1 MYFVVFVAA
10 LAVIVSVLLIPDVA
24 ITGKSIKLGNTD
36 YDVKVI
42 TTPVVTGK
50 ALEAFSYVATR
61 TRLGPFIR
69 RYLIN
74 DNHVEIIRE
83 LAAQITLPP
92 MYFPM
97 RRVGKE
103 RLYALNEEESDKQL
117 SEVIQ
122 QGVDRGQYSGSAVGR
137 SAEEYAAYYRSGKG
151 LPSEVMRRTLETI
164 HNWEKQGYV
173 IFSTLHDDMVMA
185 QAKESDERFRA
196 GKPLSILDGVP
207 IAFKDM
213 MSLAGHI
220 AYSGHDP
227 NPKYSE
233 FWYHGKE
240 DDTMVK
246 RFRAMGAII
255 MGLTIQVEGGVTP
268 MGYNAHWKG
277 PFSPYSWNRYP
288 GGSSSGSGV
297 VVGTGIVPIAIG
309 FDGGGS
315 VRSPCKFT
323 KHLFSLLSLMF
334 TPMYSCALR
343 YSWIGCRIWSRPIR
357 YSS

>member
-1 MYFVVFVAA
+1 MYIVILIAA
-10 LAVIVSVLLIPDVA
+10 LAVITRVLLIPDVP
-24 ITGKSIKLGNTD
+24 ITGKVLKLGQAS
-36 YDVKVI
+36 YDVKVLN
-42 TTPVVTGK
+42 TPVVTGK
-50 ALEAFSYVATR
+50 ALEFFSYIATR

-97 RRVGKE
+97 RRVNKD
-103 RLYALNEEESDKQL
+103 RLLAVSEEVSDAQL
-117 SEVIQ
+117 DEVIQ
-122 QGVDRGQYSGSAVGR
+122 HGVDQGNYSGSAVGR

-151 LPSEVMRRTLETI
+151 LPSEVISRTLQTI
-164 HNWEKQGYV
+164 HKWEKEGYM
-173 IFSTLHDDMVMA
+173 IFSTLHDDMVLA

-207 IAFKDM
+207 VAFKDM
-213 MSLAGHI
+213 MSMAGHI

-240 DDTMVK
+240 DDTMIK
-246 RFRAMGAII
+246 RFRAAGAII

-277 PFSPYSWNRYP
+277 PFSPYSLNRYP

-297 VVGTGIVPIAIG
+297 VVGTGLIPIAIG

-315 VRSPCKFT
+315 VRSPCKFFNCCKCGFIFEYT
-323 KHLFSLLSLMF
+323 FYHHLQLHYLVFMV
-334 TPMYSCALR
+334 
-343 YSWIGCRIWSRPIR
+343 
-357 YSS
+357 

>member
-1 MYFVVFVAA
+1 MYVVVCVVA
-10 LAVIVSVLLIPDVA
+10 LAIMASVLLIPDVA
-24 ITGKSIKLGNTD
+24 ITGKVVKLGNLE

-42 TTPVVTGK
+42 NTPVVTGK
-50 ALEAFSYVATR
+50 ALEVFSYVATR

-69 RYLIN
+69 RYLLN

-83 LAAQITLPP
+83 LAAQINLPP

-97 RRVGKE
+97 RRVGKDQ
-103 RLYALNEEESDKQL
+103 LNAVSEEDSNAQL
-117 SEVIQ
+117 SNIIEN
-122 QGVDRGQYSGSAVGR
+122 GVDRGNYSGSAVGR
-137 SAEEYAAYYRSGKG
+137 SVEEYGAFYREGKG
-151 LPSEVMRRTLETI
+151 LPSEVMTRTLKAI
-164 HNWEKQGYV
+164 HDWEKDGYV
-173 IFSTLHDDMVMA
+173 IFSTIHDDMVLA

-220 AYSGHDP
+220 SYSGHDP

-233 FWYHGKE
+233 FWLHGKE

-277 PFSPYSWNRYP
+277 PFSPYSWNRYS

-297 VVGTGIVPIAIG
+297 VVGTGLVPIAIG

-315 VRSPCKFT
+315 VRSPCK
-323 KHLFSLLSLMF
+323 
-334 TPMYSCALR
+334 Y
-343 YSWIGCRIWSRPIR
+343 
-357 YSS
+357 